1 VDILSQVVEGMQV
14 ILTKTA
20 DILGRETGFIKRQ
33 RKLNGSGFVQ
43 ALVFGWLSNPD
54 STVEELCQSL
64 AALGTDISAPGLSK
78 RFTQKASEFLRKV
91 LESAVEVV
99 IANNPV
105 AIPIL
110 QRFNGVSIQDSS
122 VITLPDEL
130 ADIWVGCGGSSPEN
144 TSSSL
149 KFQLRLNLNIGKLT
163 GPYLQSG
170 RDNDRNSQLSK
181 IPLLKGGLRIA
192 DLGYFTLVD
201 FKEMNSDGIYWLTRI
216 KANCGLHYEDKDW
229 DLLKFMETY
238 CKNEGDDLD
247 IQVELGLKE
256 RVSCRLMAKRVSDKQ
271 AMVRRCKLIS
281 EAKAKGE
288 KVSEKV
294 LRLASWAI
302 LGCNVPYEL
311 LSIDESFVLMGTR
324 WQIELLFKLWKSEGK
339 IDEWRSE
346 KPWRILCEVYGKL
359 LVMIIQ
365 HWVLLAGCWSYPDR
379 SLFKAVKTIQRHA
392 MALAC
397 AFASGCIFRLREVLE
412 TIQRCLSV
420 GCRINKRKKDPS
432 TYQLLLAID
441 GSS

>member
-1 VDILSQVVEGMQV
+1 M
-14 ILTKTA
+14 
-20 DILGRETGFIKRQ
+20 
-33 RKLNGSGFVQ
+33 
-43 ALVFGWLSNPD
+43 
-54 STVEELCQSL
+54 
-64 AALGTDISAPGLSK
+64 
-78 RFTQKASEFLRKV
+78 
-91 LESAVEVV
+91 
-99 IANNPV
+99 
-105 AIPIL
+105 
-110 QRFNGVSIQDSS
+110 
-122 VITLPDEL
+122 
-130 ADIWVGCGGSSPEN
+130 
-144 TSSSL
+144 
-149 KFQLRLNLNIGKLT
+149 
-163 GPYLQSG
+163 
-170 RDNDRNSQLSK
+170 
-181 IPLLKGGLRIA
+181 
-192 DLGYFTLVD
+192 
-201 FKEMNSDGIYWLTRI
+201 TRI
-216 KANCGLHYEDKDW
+216 KANCGLHYEDTDW
-229 DLLKFMETY
+229 DLLKFLETH
-238 CKNEGDDLD
+238 CKNEGEELD
-247 IQVELGLKE
+247 IQIELGLKE
-256 RVSCRLMAKRVSDKQ
+256 RVPCRLMAKRVSDKQ

-324 WQIELLFKLWKSEGK
+324 WQIELLFKLWKSYGK

-365 HWVLLAGCWSYPDR
+365 HWVLLAGCWAYPDR

-392 MALAC
+392 MGLAC
-397 AFASGCIFRLREVLE
+397 AFASGCISRLREVLE

>member
-1 VDILSQVVEGMQV
+1 MDILSQVVEGMQV

-181 IPLLKGGLRIA
+181 IPLLKGGLRIT

-201 FKEMNSDGIYWLTRI
+201 FKQMN
-216 KANCGLHYEDKDW
+216 
-229 DLLKFMETY
+229 
-238 CKNEGDDLD
+238 
-247 IQVELGLKE
+247 
-256 RVSCRLMAKRVSDKQ
+256 
-271 AMVRRCKLIS
+271 
-281 EAKAKGE
+281 
-288 KVSEKV
+288 
-294 LRLASWAI
+294 
-302 LGCNVPYEL
+302 
-311 LSIDESFVLMGTR
+311 
-324 WQIELLFKLWKSEGK
+324 
-339 IDEWRSE
+339 
-346 KPWRILCEVYGKL
+346 
-359 LVMIIQ
+359 
-365 HWVLLAGCWSYPDR
+365 
-379 SLFKAVKTIQRHA
+379 
-392 MALAC
+392 
-397 AFASGCIFRLREVLE
+397 
-412 TIQRCLSV
+412 
-420 GCRINKRKKDPS
+420 
-432 TYQLLLAID
+432 
-441 GSS
+441 

>member
-1 VDILSQVVEGMQV
+1 MDILSQVAKSMQV

-33 RKLNGSGFVQ
+33 RKLSGSSFVQ
-43 ALVFGWLSNPD
+43 GLVFGWLSKPD
-54 STVEELCQSL
+54 STLEELCQTS

-78 RFTQKASEFLRKV
+78 RFTQEASEFLKKV

-110 QRFNGVSIQDSS
+110 ERFNGVSIQDSS

-130 ADIWVGCGGSSPEN
+130 AEIWVGCGGSSPKN

-149 KFQLRLNLNIGKLT
+149 KFQLRLNLNTGKLI

-181 IPLLKGGLRIA
+181 IPLPKGGLRIA
-192 DLGYFTLVD
+192 DLGYFTLGD
-201 FKEMNSDGIYWLTRI
+201 FKQMNSDGVYWLSRI
-216 KANCGLHYEDKDW
+216 KANCGLHYEGKDW
-229 DLLKFMETY
+229 DLLKFLETH
-238 CKNEGDDLD
+238 CKNEGDELD

-256 RVSCRLMAKRVSDKQ
+256 RVPCRLMAKRVPDKL
-271 AMVRRCKLIS
+271 AMIRRCKLES
-281 EAKAKGE
+281 EARAKGE

-311 LSIDESFVLMGTR
+311 LNMDEAFVLMGTR
-324 WQIELLFKLWKSEGK
+324 WQIELLFKLWKSHGK
-339 IDEWRSE
+339 IDEWRTE
-346 KPWRILCEVYGKL
+346 NPWRIMCEVYAKL
-359 LVMIIQ
+359 LAMIIQ
-365 HWVLLAGCWSYPDR
+365 HWVLLAGCWEYANR
-379 SLFKAVKTIQRHA
+379 SLFKAVKTIQKHA
-392 MALAC
+392 MNLAC
-397 AFASGCIFRLREVLE
+397 AFASGRISRLREALE

-420 GCRINKRKKDPS
+420 GCRINKKKKDPS